1 MKKEKITTF
10 IKTFL
15 PDILIQV
22 GLTAFFVAILSPL
35 VQQMS
40 SCNHEPIKA
49 NPFDKYKCGGAYND
63 YTHLF
68 IFFGIILA
76 SIGINIAIRRYITNK
91 EKTKH
96 V

>member
-10 IKTFL
+10 VKSFL

-35 VQQMS
+35 VQEIS
-40 SCNHEPIKA
+40 SCTNEPITA
-49 NPFDKYKCGGAYND
+49 NPFDRYKCGGAHDD

-76 SIGINIAIRRYITNK
+76 SIGINMAIRRYITNK
-91 EKTKH
+91 EKPQH
-96 V
+96 G